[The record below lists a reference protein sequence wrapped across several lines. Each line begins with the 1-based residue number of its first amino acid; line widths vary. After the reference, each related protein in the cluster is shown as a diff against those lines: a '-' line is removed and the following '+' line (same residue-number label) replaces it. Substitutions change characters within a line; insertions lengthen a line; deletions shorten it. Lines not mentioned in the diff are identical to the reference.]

1 MNVLLQS
8 HSLEELQPGS
18 PTPTWI
24 QSQTTYAYLIK
35 TGNAWEVRTVK
46 QKIWVDGIS
55 YELQE
60 IYGIQGFYQNEK
72 KADKVDTF
80 TEDIDGPFFF
90 FAKNGF
96 NGW

>member
-1 MNVLLQS
+1 MK
-8 HSLEELQPGS
+8 PGC
-18 PTPTWI
+18 PTPTWV

-35 TGNAWEVRTVK
+35 DDNEWEARTVK

-60 IYGIQGFYQNEK
+60 IYGIQEFYTNEK

-80 TEDIDGPFFF
+80 TEDIEGKDIT
-90 FAKNGF
+90 FALCEIVCRT
-96 NGW
+96 